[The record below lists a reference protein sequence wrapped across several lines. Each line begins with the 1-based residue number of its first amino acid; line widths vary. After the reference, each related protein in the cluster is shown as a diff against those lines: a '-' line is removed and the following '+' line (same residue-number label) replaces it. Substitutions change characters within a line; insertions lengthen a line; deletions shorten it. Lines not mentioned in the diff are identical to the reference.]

1 MNNYHFKT
9 GTKALRD
16 EKTGRVCGKEQILV
30 EEVTPDVNI
39 TLYNP
44 HIHQLHIH
52 NHIDN
57 NNYVKYN
64 ILVCSRRFG
73 KSKLSQNQALKWC
86 LSEPNQLVAYITHS
100 LRLCRKFYD
109 EIDNAFTGELR
120 DVTIESTNKT
130 ELIIKFKNGSTLQF
144 FSFENSNKIRGFGF
158 NYAVLD
164 EAQNLDSEEFYADI
178 HPTMANA
185 MCKKVLIIG
194 TPNSTD
200 TWFYDYYERG
210 MSEETDY
217 LRYKSFH
224 YTIWDIPNFLMDMTE
239 KRDMEKNYPKDI
251 FKMEWL
257 AEFVDGVISVFKNYL
272 NCIINETS
280 IKPQPN
286 ENYFGGLDTG
296 RSDYTVFTILDS
308 KGHMVE
314 QLRVHQLDYYPMA
327 HMVLGLIKKYKVK
340 YTVMEINSIGDAFLS
355 ILKKESKKLNVKN
368 HEFIEIFTSNTS
380 KQEYIEEL
388 IVAFQNK
395 EIQIL
400 NLKDLKK
407 ELSKFIMEFSPKTRA
422 RVYKGIGSSHDD
434 TVISLALAW
443 KCFKDYKSKLNKEY
457 IKVIKRP

>member
-1 MNNYHFKT
+1 MNNYHFKS
-9 GTKALRD
+9 GKGIQGDNGKLA
-16 EKTGRVCGKEQILV
+16 GRENILV
-30 EEVTPDVNI
+30 EEKEVPINI

-52 NHIDN
+52 NHLDN
-57 NNYVKYN
+57 NDYVKYN
-64 ILVCSRRFG
+64 VLVCSRRFG

-86 LSEPNQLVAYITHS
+86 LSSEKQLVAYITHS

-109 EIDNAFTGELR
+109 EIDSAFTGELR
-120 DVTIESTNKT
+120 DLIIESTNKT
-130 ELIIKFKNGSTLQF
+130 ELIIKFKNGSVLQF

-158 NYAVLD
+158 HYAVLD
-164 EAQNLDSEEFYADI
+164 EAQNLGTDEFYADI

-200 TWFYDYYERG
+200 TWFFDYYSRG
-210 MSEETDY
+210 QSDETDY

-224 YTIWDIPNFLMDMTE
+224 YTIWDIPDFLMDMTE

-257 AEFVDGVISVFKNYL
+257 AEFVDGIISVFKNYL
-272 NCIINETS
+272 ECIINETS
-280 IKPQPN
+280 IKPDPS
-286 ENYFGGLDTG
+286 ETYFGGLDTG
-296 RSDYTVFTILDS
+296 RSDYTVFTILNS
-308 KGHMVE
+308 KGKMVE
-314 QLRVHQLDYYPMA
+314 QLRINQIDYYPMA
-327 HMVLGLIKKYKVK
+327 HMVLNLIKKYKVRF
-340 YTVMEINSIGDAFLS
+340 TVMEINSIGDAFLS
-355 ILKKESKKLNVKN
+355 ILKKEQKKFNITH
-368 HEFIEIFTSNTS
+368 HEFIEIFSSNTS

-395 EIQIL
+395 EITIL

-407 ELSKFIMEFSPKTRA
+407 ELGKFVMEFSPKTRL
-422 RVYKGIGSSHDD
+422 RVYKGLGSSHDD

-443 KCFKDYKSKLNKEY
+443 KCYQEYKNKLSKQY
-457 IKVIKRP
+457 AMVIKKK